1 MTYPTFLLRPI
12 AFLAVSLASIFATSL
27 YAQTLQVSVKNSSF
41 MQRHEIIE
49 LDAHR
54 ITSVLGNEVIV
65 RDASGIEQPCQF
77 THDNKFLIYV
87 SVRPKGEA
95 TYTLYKGKTTLS
107 QRYVG
112 GRQYPERADD
122 LSFEN
127 DKIGF
132 RLYGPATQKKGE
144 KAYGQDVWVKR
155 APELMLDSIYALH
168 FSKNEEMDRL
178 RKEGKK
184 HEADSLGT
192 ATSYHL
198 DHGLGMDCY
207 AVGPTLGCGTPALM
221 RGGQLLFPWCY
232 ERYEILDN
240 GPLRFTVLLHYGE
253 MHGAREHR
261 LITADRGSHFFRTT
275 VWYDDLRQASS
286 LAAGIVLR
294 PADTESIAMGK
305 NYAAYADPTM
315 YPDKHNSQIFV
326 AVAFPDGVNT
336 ISKLPSTDAGNAG
349 HAVGIV
355 RQYQGKPFTYY
366 FGAAWSDYDIRTFEE
381 WELHVQTFLRQ
392 CSLPLSVQ
400 IIQKK

>member
-1 MTYPTFLLRPI
+1 M
-12 AFLAVSLASIFATSL
+12 
-27 YAQTLQVSVKNSSF
+27 KNSSST
-41 MQRHEIIE
+41 QRHEVIE
-49 LDAHR
+49 IDAHR
-54 ITSVLGNEVIV
+54 ITPILGSEIVV
-65 RDASGIEQPCQF
+65 RDASGIEQPSQI
-77 THDNKFLIYV
+77 THDGKFLIYV

-95 TYTLYKGKTTLS
+95 NYTLHKGKTALHE
-107 QRYVG
+107 RYVG

-132 RLYGPATQKKGE
+132 RLYGPATKKKGE

-155 APELMLDSIYALH
+155 APALMLDSIYALN
-168 FSKNEEMDRL
+168 FSKNNEMDRL

-184 HEADSLGT
+184 READSLGT

-232 ERYEILDN
+232 EEYEILDN
-240 GPLRFTVLLHYGE
+240 GPLRFTALLHFGE

-286 LAAGIVLR
+286 LAAGFVMR
-294 PADTESIAMGK
+294 PADTESLTMGK

-326 AVAFPDGVNT
+326 AVAFPNGVNT
-336 ISKLPSTDAGNAG
+336 ISKLPSTDSGNAG
-349 HAVGIV
+349 HVVGIV
-355 RQYQGKPFTYY
+355 RQYQGKPYTYY

-381 WELHVQTFLRQ
+381 WQLHVTQFLRQ
-392 CSLPLSVQ
+392 REMPLTIVCR
-400 IIQKK
+400 

>member
-1 MTYPTFLLRPI
+1 MKHSPSSARPTALL
-12 AFLAVSLASIFATSL
+12 AALLAAMLFPL
-27 YAQTLQVSVKNSSF
+27 HAQTLHVSIKNSSSI
-41 MQRHEIIE
+41 QRHEIVEI
-49 LDAHR
+49 DAR
-54 ITSVLGNEVIV
+54 QITARLGREVIV
-65 RDASGIEQPCQF
+65 RDASGIEQPGQF
-77 THDNKFLIYV
+77 THDGKFLIYA

-95 TYTLYKGKTTLS
+95 IYTLHKG
-107 QRYVG
+107 QPARVEPYVF

-122 LSFEN
+122 IAFEN

-132 RLYGPATQKKGE
+132 RVYGPATQQKGE
-144 KAYGQDVWVKR
+144 QAYGHDVWVKR
-155 APELMLDSIYALH
+155 APALMLDSIYALH
-168 FSKNEEMDRL
+168 FSQTAEMARL
-178 RKEGKK
+178 RREGRNR
-184 HEADSLGT
+184 EADSLST

-232 ERYEILDN
+232 ERYEILDE
-240 GPLRFTVLLHYGE
+240 GPLRFTLMLHFGE

-275 VWYDDLRQASS
+275 VWYEDLHQASS

-294 PADTESIAMGK
+294 PADTESLVMGR

-315 YPDKHNSQIFV
+315 YPDKHQSQIFV
-326 AVAFPDGVNT
+326 AVAFPYGVGT
-336 ISKLPSTDAGNAG
+336 ISKLPATAPANAG

-366 FGAAWSDYDIRTFEE
+366 FGAAWSDYDIRTFDE
-381 WELHVQTFLRQ
+381 WDLHVKQFLRQ
-392 CSLPLSVQ
+392 HEMPLTVVCRP
-400 IIQKK
+400 